1 MKILIVEDEIKL
13 GSYLKQGLSEAGFVV
28 DTAADGLDGQH
39 LALTENYDL
48 IILDIMLPYIDGLKL
63 TKIIREENIATPIL
77 LLSALDKAQDKVKG
91 LDTGADDYLAKPFD
105 FAELLARVRSL
116 LRRKSSDI
124 KPMCI
129 EIGDL
134 SVDLVK
140 RVALRDGKKI
150 DLTNKEFLLLEFLL
164 SHQGEVVTRSLIAS
178 HVWDINFDSDRN
190 VIDTMVKRLRCK
202 IDNDFDKKLIHTVR
216 GIGYI
221 LELR

>member
-13 GSYLKQGLSEAGFVV
+13 GNYLKQGLSEAGFVADIAV
-28 DTAADGLDGQH
+28 DGLDGQH
-39 LALTENYDL
+39 LALTEKYDL
-48 IILDIMLPYIDGLKL
+48 IILDIMLPFIDGLKL
-63 TKIIREENIATPIL
+63 TQIIREKNITTPIL
-77 LLSALDKAQDKVKG
+77 LLSALDKTQDKVKG
-91 LDTGADDYLAKPFD
+91 LNAGADDYLAKPFD

-116 LRRKSSDI
+116 LRRKSNEI
-124 KPMCI
+124 KPMRI
-129 EIGDL
+129 EICDL

-140 RVALRDGKKI
+140 RVAIRGGKKI

-164 SHQGEVVTRSLIAS
+164 SYQGEVVTRSLIAS

-190 VIDTMVKRLRCK
+190 VIDTMVKRLRGK

>member
-13 GSYLKQGLSEAGFVV
+13 GNYLKQGLNEAGFVV

-39 LALTENYDL
+39 LALTEKYDL
-48 IILDIMLPYIDGLKL
+48 IILDIMLPFIDGLKL
-63 TKIIREENIATPIL
+63 IQTIRGENITTPIL

-91 LDTGADDYLAKPFD
+91 LDIGADDYLAKPFD

-116 LRRKSSDI
+116 LRRKDKDI
-124 KPMCI
+124 KPSCV
-129 EIGDL
+129 EIAGL

-140 RVALRDGKKI
+140 RIVSRDGKKI

-164 SHQGEVVTRSLIAS
+164 SYKGEVVTRSLIAS
-178 HVWDINFDSDRN
+178 NVWDINFDSDRN
-190 VIDTMVKRLRCK
+190 VIDTMIKRLRNK
-202 IDNDFDKKLIHTVR
+202 VDNGFDKKLIHTVR

>member
-13 GSYLKQGLSEAGFVV
+13 GNYLKQGLNEAGFVV
-28 DTAADGLDGQH
+28 DTAVDGLDGQH
-39 LALTENYDL
+39 LALTEKYDL
-48 IILDIMLPYIDGLKL
+48 IILDIMLPFIDGLKL
-63 TKIIREENIATPIL
+63 IQTIREENIATPIL
-77 LLSALDKAQDKVKG
+77 LLSALDKTQDKVKG

-116 LRRKSSDI
+116 LRRKGKEI
-124 KPMCI
+124 KQPNI

-134 SVDLVK
+134 SVDLIK
-140 RVALRDGKKI
+140 RVVSRNGKKI

-164 SHQGEVVTRSLIAS
+164 SYKGEVVTRSLIAS
-178 HVWDINFDSDRN
+178 NVWDINFDSDRN
-190 VIDTMVKRLRCK
+190 VIDTMVKRLRSK
-202 IDNDFDKKLIHTVR
+202 IDCGFEKKLIHTVR

>member
-1 MKILIVEDEIKL
+1 MKLLIIEDEIKL
-13 GSYLKQGLSEAGFVV
+13 GNYLKQGLNEAGFVV

-39 LALTENYDL
+39 MALTETYDL

-63 TKIIREENIATPIL
+63 TQTLREENITTPIL
-77 LLSALDKAQDKVKG
+77 LLSALNKPQDKVRG
-91 LDTGADDYLAKPFD
+91 LDIGADDYLAKPFD

-116 LRRKSSDI
+116 LRRKTKEI
-124 KPMCI
+124 KQTLI

-140 RVALRDGKKI
+140 RVVTRGSKKI

-164 SHQGEVVTRSLIAS
+164 SYKGEVVTRSLIAS
-178 HVWDINFDSDRN
+178 SVWDINFDSDRN
-190 VIDTMVKRLRCK
+190 VIDVMVKRLRSK
-202 IDNDFDKKLIHTVR
+202 IDSGFNKKLIHTVR

>member
-13 GSYLKQGLSEAGFVV
+13 GNYLKQGLTEAGFVV

-39 LALTENYDL
+39 LALTEKYDL
-48 IILDIMLPYIDGLKL
+48 IILDIMLPFVDGLQL
-63 TKIIREENIATPIL
+63 IRIIREENISTPIL
-77 LLSALDKAQDKVKG
+77 LLSALDKTQDKVKG

-116 LRRKSSDI
+116 LRRKSKDI
-124 KPMCI
+124 KPTCV
-129 EIGDL
+129 EIGGL
-134 SVDLVK
+134 SVDLIK
-140 RVALRDGKKI
+140 RVVSRNGKKI

-164 SHQGEVVTRSLIAS
+164 SYEGEVVTRSLIAS
-178 HVWDINFDSDRN
+178 NVWDINFDSDRN
-190 VIDTMVKRLRCK
+190 VIDTMIKRLRSK